1 MRADHEEFVLRNAAL
16 TARACWSL
24 SRSFAD
30 RGDGTPPFLIHFV
43 IAGGLLFHRMTA
55 SKLSRMKFDSGL
67 LKAVTDQ
74 PEIIADMQSRMENSM
89 GNILS
94 GLQLGSASG
103 LLAREA
109 TDHGLSFR
117 ALGTLLPKDVRE
129 IEGHGSEIL
138 AASKRLGFWFADDP
152 LATVAT
158 RLRVEF

>member
-16 TARACWSL
+16 SARACWSL

-30 RGDGTPPFLIHFV
+30 RSDGTPPCLIHFV

-55 SKLSRMKFDSGL
+55 NKLCRMKFDSGL

-74 PEIIADMQSRMENSM
+74 PEIVADMQSRMENNL
-89 GNILS
+89 GNILA
-94 GLQLGSASG
+94 GLQLGSATG

-109 TDHGLSFR
+109 TASGPSFR
-117 ALGTLLPKDVRE
+117 ALGTLLPKEIRE
-129 IEGHGSEIL
+129 IEGPGNEIL
-138 AASKRLGFWFADDP
+138 GAAKRLGCWFADDS
-152 LATVAT
+152 LATIAT